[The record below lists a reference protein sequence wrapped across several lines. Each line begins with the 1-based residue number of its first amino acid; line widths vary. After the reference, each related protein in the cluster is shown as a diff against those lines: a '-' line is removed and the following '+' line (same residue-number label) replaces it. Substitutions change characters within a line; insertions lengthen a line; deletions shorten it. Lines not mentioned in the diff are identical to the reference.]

1 MKDLEK
7 TGKAF
12 AMTTHRPLGMRD
24 GAKAHSANIVADQ
37 IHSCCR
43 TVFTVASV
51 NVGSKPPFAAKATKV
66 R

>member
-12 AMTTHRPLGMRD
+12 VMTTHRPPGMLD
-24 GAKAHSANIVADQ
+24 GAQAHSHIIVADQ
-37 IHSCCR
+37 IHPCCR

-51 NVGSKPPFAAKATKV
+51 NVGGGLNWSTQHMH
-66 R
+66 